1 MRFFNVFRLFGLGWG
16 QGFGCLNLLLLAWC
30 GLGALIF
37 LLFASCLVFLFF
49 LSFLVEKLGCDDRS
63 VLSRCLAGGLILRP
77 FLGFK
82 PDKLH
87 PVVCRQ
93 FAILATCGVQQFRV
107 RKPVCMLFGSILI
120 LLHLSL
126 CFASDRC
133 SQVCTGLFANPMGCP
148 HWGWTLF
155 ARQGGVGRISLL
167 QIADP
172 SCWFLTTGRQWN
184 PPGNLHI
191 AMLAWE
197 YSVAKFSL
205 HQECSPFKKQ

>member
-1 MRFFNVFRLFGLGWG
+1 MPCWGFDFAPLSGLQTGQVASSCVSAVCNFGDL
-16 QGFGCLNLLLLAWC
+16 WC
-30 GLGALIF
+30 
-37 LLFASCLVFLFF
+37 
-49 LSFLVEKLGCDDRS
+49 
-63 VLSRCLAGGLILRP
+63 
-77 FLGFK
+77 
-82 PDKLH
+82 
-87 PVVCRQ
+87 
-93 FAILATCGVQQFRV
+93 ATISGPKTC
-107 RKPVCMLFGSILI
+107 VCMLFGTILI
-120 LLHLSL
+120 LLNLSL
-126 CFASDRC
+126 CFASNRC

-191 AMLAWE
+191 AMLAWG
-197 YSVAKFSL
+197 YSVAKSSL